1 MDKKLFKWDKKTV
14 RRGIIVNAAIIV
26 AAGCCIFNY
35 HRTFYRSNVVE
46 VEGEQPVL
54 KVYHD
59 FTFDQ
64 LCDAA
69 ERSGAVADMKLF
81 RRAAERMK
89 LDQELKPGYY
99 RLKPGMN
106 NKAIV
111 RMIANGWQEPVKVSF
126 TGYIRSLER
135 FSQILS
141 EKFEADSASF
151 AKVLLDTTVMAKY
164 GFEQES
170 FIGMFIPNT
179 YEFYWTVSPE
189 DFVARMNREYN
200 AFWSETRKAKAAG
213 IGLTQKEVSTL
224 AAIVIE
230 ESKYEPEMPRIA
242 GVYMNRLH
250 KGILLQADPT
260 VKYALNMKGI
270 TRILNKHLKVDS
282 PYNTYVY
289 KGLPPGPIT
298 MPPIVALDAVLNY
311 EHHNYIYFCA
321 RETFDGQHNFASTMI
336 QHLENA
342 RRYHRAYEQWDKA
355 RKAAAAQSK

>member
-1 MDKKLFKWDKKTV
+1 MGKKPGRKAV
-14 RRGIIVNAAIIV
+14 IV
-26 AAGCCIFNY
+26 AVVATLAVMATAAVAVFDY
-35 HRTFYRSNVVE
+35 YRTFHRSNVVE
-46 VEGEQPVL
+46 VEGEQQPAL
-54 KVYHD
+54 KVYRSYN
-59 FTFDQ
+59 FEQ
-64 LCDAA
+64 LCDAVA
-69 ERSGAVADMKLF
+69 QSGAVADMELF
-81 RRAAERMK
+81 RRAAKHMK
-89 LDQELKPGYY
+89 LGESITPGYY
-99 RLKPGMN
+99 RLTPGMN
-106 NKAIV
+106 NKAVV

-135 FSQILS
+135 FSKILS
-141 EKFEADSASF
+141 DKFEADSASF
-151 AKVLLDTTVMAKY
+151 AKVLLDTAVMTKY
-164 GFEQES
+164 GFEKES

-179 YEFYWTVSPE
+179 YEFYWTVTPE
-189 DFVARMNREYN
+189 DFVERMNKEYDSFWN
-200 AFWSETRKAKAAG
+200 ASRRNKAADM
-213 IGLTQKEVSTL
+213 GLTRKEVSTL

-242 GVYMNRLH
+242 GVYMNRLR
-250 KGILLQADPT
+250 KGIRLQADPT

-270 TRILNKHLKVDS
+270 TRILNRHLKVDS

-298 MPPIVALDAVLNY
+298 MPPVVALDAVLDY

-321 RETFDGQHNFASTMI
+321 RETFDGQHNFASTML